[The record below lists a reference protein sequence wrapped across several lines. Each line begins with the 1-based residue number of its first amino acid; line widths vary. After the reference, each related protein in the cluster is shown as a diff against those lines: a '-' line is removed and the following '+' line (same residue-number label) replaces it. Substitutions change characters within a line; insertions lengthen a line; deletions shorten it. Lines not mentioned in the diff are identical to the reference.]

1 MTNRQSGS
9 RPSGTQ
15 ATTQARNSRAW
26 LIAALVSGVLLVCAV
41 GLWLGEERAGQS
53 EAVAVSQS
61 AAVAGPAAGSSA
73 PVQRIKDL
81 SQLPPGQVE
90 HIQVAYF
97 HRTQR
102 CEGCIKAEQLTRKA
116 LETYFVDRLK
126 SGEISLVVADVQK
139 PQNAALAQ
147 KYGAWSSSLYL
158 GILKGGVEYTWPV
171 NDIWFTLNSEARF
184 MASLRNTLN
193 TVYGGH

>member
-1 MTNRQSGS
+1 M
-9 RPSGTQ
+9 
-15 ATTQARNSRAW
+15 
-26 LIAALVSGVLLVCAV
+26 VLLFSV
-41 GLWLGEERAGQS
+41 GLWLEEEHAGRS
-53 EAVAVSQS
+53 ELVPVSQS
-61 AAVAGPAAGSSA
+61 AAVADPAASSST
-73 PVQRIKDL
+73 PVRQIKDL

-90 HIQVAYF
+90 HIEVAYF

-116 LETYFVDRLK
+116 LETYFADRLK

-139 PQNAALAQ
+139 PRNAALAQ

-171 NDIWFTLNSEARF
+171 NDIWFTLNSDTRF

-193 TVYGGH
+193 TVYGGY